1 MMNEVSWP
9 AKNAFRKSACSLKWL
24 KWRVRRGVVIHE
36 VHETLVGSQLKS
48 VHVEACITK
57 FLAVATGA
65 EVVLLNP
72 LQGANDRTT
81 EVLPND
87 PQVEV
92 ARPLHLRVKF
102 RQGLAKKLVTKL
114 NLPLAHLPRSHRI
127 IARCG
132 PQSLFLTKLLL
143 KLLNLRAQKL
153 NPPCAKLIHDVR
165 RDKEV
170 EVETEATE
178 DASHQGSLTY
188 KKSMFPTEVGTIRCE
203 VRKPA
208 MHKTNTKAKLPR
220 TQPEV
225 QPQADKSMAASK
237 VGHEVVP
244 KRAAAAAAALNSL
257 QRRL

>member
-1 MMNEVSWP
+1 MLLEVVEV
-9 AKNAFRKSACSLKWL
+9 
-24 KWRVRRGVVIHE
+24 RVRRGVVIHE

-178 DASHQGSLTY
+178 DANHQGSLTY
-188 KKSMFPTEVGTIRCE
+188 KKSMFQQKWAQSGV
-203 VRKPA
+203 KFA
-208 MHKTNTKAKLPR
+208 N
-220 TQPEV
+220 QPCI
-225 QPQADKSMAASK
+225 KRI
-237 VGHEVVP
+237 P
-244 KRAAAAAAALNSL
+244 KRSCQEPSPKYNHKQINPWRQAKWGTKWYPNE
-257 QRRL
+257 RRRRRP